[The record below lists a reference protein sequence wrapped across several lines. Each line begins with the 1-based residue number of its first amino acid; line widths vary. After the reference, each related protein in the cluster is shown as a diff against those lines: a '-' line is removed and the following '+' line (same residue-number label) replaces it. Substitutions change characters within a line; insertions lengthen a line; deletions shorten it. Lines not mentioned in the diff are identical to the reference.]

1 MQETPTHATSESAE
15 RLASLRDAVSVEE
28 DGHRKAILRWEL
40 GRLAERAGDDATA
53 VKAFLAAYN
62 EAPGFRPPLFDLI
75 RVFERRRSFKNL
87 ARLYDAEYRS
97 GKSARDRSSALAD
110 LAALLEDRGGGSTQ
124 PVERLVEALDCPP
137 GPTLATVGLFLERS
151 ARRAGDAALIVQALE
166 ARIKAAK
173 DPTWR
178 ALLIADLAEV
188 QAAGGTK
195 EEIKSAAAKLF
206 AALELGGAR
215 HRILET
221 LERLG
226 RRHDRPAELVAA
238 LEGLA
243 DLAAAFAQGRE
254 EDAGSGAF
262 SVQRFTDVKRAAGKA
277 AAYYFEAASI
287 RMQRL
292 RDPRGAL
299 DCLQRAVALRP
310 DDPLLPLV
318 LVEAAHQAGDGD
330 VVDEQTKRMLES
342 GGGGRD
348 AAALLYYAAHAAA
361 ARGQEQA
368 ALNALAAT
376 MKRAPESIV
385 ARATAD
391 AWMMASGRFDAW
403 IDALAER
410 ADEGGLSLWRAATLA
425 AHQLQDFPR
434 AKLLY
439 QQAIE
444 RHDEPELIL
453 RELYTAASEL
463 DDASVDETLDAIMGL
478 LPHVEGPERAAL
490 LHHRYSI
497 LRDAGRTDDAARVLQ
512 QALKLEETAGWSADA
527 ARAYAA
533 RVGNHALL
541 AEAHRVIA
549 EQADDD
555 EVAAAHLAAGA
566 RALCRADQLD
576 AAVEM
581 LEKAL
586 ERSPGQRYGVALL
599 EELYRARGDADAVVR
614 LLRRAAAARSGAR
627 AGMVSI
633 LMAGA
638 AAEASGDPK
647 LAAETYEEAAQQDPD
662 SVSPLWALARL
673 AARTDDQAL
682 LLRAREALSE
692 REIAAGAPGRATL
705 ELAEHYIATG
715 KAELAESALQA
726 CLQSPVA
733 PEAALALLAL
743 RQDRI
748 DPLTHL
754 QALEALLPLAAEA
767 DVPRLQLELG
777 QSASTDDL
785 AAELGEETASAVL
798 ERDENDL
805 WALLTRLF
813 AAARDASDERA
824 ELWLRLATATSDV
837 DATTALT
844 LHGLRAQIVGAE
856 ADSDAA
862 EDAFLIAQELVADA
876 EGSAAAATA
885 VDETLSTGDDAD
897 AFADAFLGRLP
908 HTSER
913 TRQSVAS
920 AAGRALAAAMRPEA
934 VDVLRKIVADDPTD
948 LSAWESLR
956 VAARNA
962 SDWTTVVEACDQLAE
977 HIDGELQHELLE
989 ESAAV
994 LMDYLGR
1001 PADAEKRLRRVVE
1014 EDRSRPNTYF
1024 RLHDLIAERE
1034 DPDALLE
1041 LVEKRISAID
1051 DSEQLERLYYEKARL
1066 HRARGELDEALVA
1079 IENLVMLDEQH
1090 VGGIALAVEIYVS
1103 REQWSE
1109 AVDSLRQ
1116 IARADVPAKQKRIS
1130 RMGAADFLQKKLDD
1144 PLGALAELEEV
1155 EKLGMADAKIF
1166 ERMAR
1171 IAEDAQLF
1179 PKAAQS
1185 LLAATEHAQGER
1197 RAALARRA
1205 ARIQHEELGERDAA
1219 ILTYSDALDHSPTDL
1234 EAGEAIYAL
1243 LSTDQQRLTHSIR
1256 FESAVREALL
1266 RDGIQE
1272 AHLRALAR
1280 AASWRNDA
1288 SAENQ
1293 MLQALVALGL
1303 ADEDEA
1309 RAVNEPTSVM
1319 QRAPSGLDD
1328 AALSTLVAAGDEGP
1342 LHELLSTVYEP
1353 LCAAAG
1359 LEPSNLGV
1367 RRNELIGRQASSE
1380 RDELNL
1386 HAQLFGLEMGDVYW
1400 GGNDEERIQAMW
1412 SKKERTTWVLG
1423 SSVRSPFD
1431 AFRRFLIGQQAMAAR
1446 RRTIPIVRRDP
1457 DDGATLILAIAAAS
1471 DVAIPSGSDRAGLVD
1486 WTHRL
1491 TKAMPRKVKR
1501 AVAGMGSSITLDP
1514 GSIEAY
1520 CAAARRTSM
1529 RAGLLL
1535 AGDLSVVLNALLGG
1549 NVSVAMLGY
1558 SSDALDLLH
1567 FWISPEMTKLRRGLG
1582 S

>member
-1 MQETPTHATSESAE
+1 MPQIPTTSDTAE

-28 DGHRKAILRWEL
+28 DSQRKAILRWEL

-97 GKSARDRSSALAD
+97 GKNPTDRTSALAD

-124 PVERLVEALDCPP
+124 PVERLVEALECPP
-137 GPTLATVGLFLERS
+137 GPALGTAGLFLERS
-151 ARRAGDAALIVQALE
+151 ARRAGDSALLIGALE
-166 ARIKAAK
+166 ARISAAK

-195 EEIKSAAAKLF
+195 EDLKAAAAKLF

-215 HRILET
+215 FRILEA

-226 RRHDRPAELVAA
+226 RRYDRPAELAAA
-238 LEGLA
+238 LEGLGE
-243 DLAAAFAQGRE
+243 LAAAAAQGDSE
-254 EDAGSGAF
+254 EAGSGAF
-262 SVQRFTDVKRAAGKA
+262 SVQRFADSKRAAGKA

-292 RDPRGAL
+292 GDPRGAL
-299 DCLQRAVALRP
+299 ECLQRAVALRP

-342 GGGGRD
+342 GSGGRD

-403 IDALAER
+403 IDALATR
-410 ADEGGLSLWRAATLA
+410 DDDGGLSLWRAATLA
-425 AHQLQDFPR
+425 AHQLADFPR
-434 AKLLY
+434 AKRLY

-444 RHDEPELIL
+444 RHEDPALIL

-463 DDASVDETLDAIMGL
+463 EDSSVDEALDAIMGL
-478 LPHVEGPERAAL
+478 LPHVEGEERAAL
-490 LHHRYSI
+490 LHHRYTL
-497 LRDAGRTDDAARVLQ
+497 LRDAGRSDEAANVLM
-512 QALKLEETAGWSADA
+512 QALKLEETASWSADA

-533 RVGNHALL
+533 GVGNHALL

-555 EVAAAHLAAGA
+555 EVVAAHLAAGA
-566 RALCRADQLD
+566 RALCRADNLD

-581 LEKAL
+581 LERSL
-586 ERSPGQRYGVALL
+586 ERSPGQLYGVALL
-599 EELYRARGDADAVVR
+599 EELYRARGDADAVVQ

-627 AGMVSI
+627 AGMVAI

-662 SVSPLWALARL
+662 NISPLWALARL
-673 AARTDDQAL
+673 AERTQDEAL

-692 REIAAGAPGRATL
+692 REISTGSPGRATL
-705 ELAEHYIATG
+705 ELAEHYDKGGDTER
-715 KAELAESALQA
+715 AEAALQA

-733 PEAALALLAL
+733 AEAATALLTL
-743 RQDRI
+743 RQDQI

-754 QALEALLPLAAEA
+754 QALEALLPLAAEE
-767 DVPRLQLELG
+767 DVPRVQRELG
-777 QSASTDDL
+777 QTAAADEL
-785 AAELGEETASAVL
+785 APELAEETAAAVL
-798 ERDENDL
+798 ERDEHDR

-813 AAARDASDERA
+813 AAARDASDERP
-824 ELWLRLATATSDV
+824 ELWLRLGTATSDPE
-837 DATTALT
+837 ATSALT
-844 LHGLRAQIVGAE
+844 LHGLRSQIVGAE
-856 ADSDAA
+856 PDSDAA

-897 AFADAFLGRLP
+897 AFADALLGRLR
-908 HTSER
+908 HTSDA
-913 TRQSVAS
+913 TRGSIES
-920 AAGRALAAAMRPEA
+920 AAARALAAAVRPEA
-934 VDVLRKIVADDPTD
+934 TGLLRKVVTDDPTD

-956 VAARNA
+956 IAARA
-962 SDWTTVVEACDQLAE
+962 KEEWETVVEACDVLAE

-989 ESAAV
+989 EGAAI
-994 LMDYLGR
+994 LMDTLGR
-1001 PADAEKRLRRVVE
+1001 PADAEKRLRIVAE
-1014 EDRSRPNTYF
+1014 ADRSRPNAYF

-1034 DPDALLE
+1034 DPEALLE
-1041 LVEKRISAID
+1041 LVEKRIDAID
-1051 DSEQLERLYYEKARL
+1051 DSDQLERLYYEKARL
-1066 HRARGELDEALVA
+1066 HRARGELDDALEA
-1079 IENLVMLDEQH
+1079 IENLVMLDEEH

-1103 REQWSE
+1103 REQWRE

-1144 PLGALAELEEV
+1144 PLGALTELEEV

-1171 IAEDAQLF
+1171 IAEEAQLF
-1179 PKAAQS
+1179 PKAVQA
-1185 LLAATEHAQGER
+1185 LLSAAEHASGPR

-1205 ARIQHEELGERDAA
+1205 ARIQHEELGEREGA
-1219 ILTYSDALDHSPTDL
+1219 ILTYSDALDHAPTDL
-1234 EAGEAIYAL
+1234 EAGEAIFAL
-1243 LSTDQQRLTHSIR
+1243 LPNDQQRLTHSLR
-1256 FESAVREALL
+1256 FEGAVRETMN
-1266 RDGIQE
+1266 RDGITE

-1280 AASWRNDA
+1280 AAVWRNDA
-1288 SAENQ
+1288 TAENQ
-1293 MLQALVALGL
+1293 MLQALVALGV
-1303 ADEDEA
+1303 ADEDEL
-1309 RAVNEPTSVM
+1309 RAASDPTSIM
-1319 QRAPSGLDD
+1319 QRAPGGLDD
-1328 AALSTLVAAGDEGP
+1328 AKLGTLVADGDQGP
-1342 LHELLSTVYEP
+1342 IHSLLSTVYEP
-1353 LCAAAG
+1353 LCSAAG
-1359 LEPSNLGV
+1359 LEPSHLGA
-1367 RRNELIGRQASSE
+1367 RRNELVGTKQASAE
-1380 RDELNL
+1380 RDELNIY
-1386 HAQLFGLEMGDVYW
+1386 ANLFGLQLGDVYW
-1400 GGNDEERIQAMW
+1400 GGSDDERIQAMW
-1412 SKKERTTWVLG
+1412 AKKERTTWVIG
-1423 SSVRSPFD
+1423 GSVRSPFD
-1431 AFRRFLIGQQAMAAR
+1431 AFRRFLVGQQAMAAR

-1457 DDGATLILAIAAAS
+1457 DDGATLILAIGAAC
-1471 DVAIPSGSDRAGLVD
+1471 DVPIASGSDRPGLVD

-1491 TKAMPRKVKR
+1491 TKAMPRKIKR
-1501 AVAGMGSSITLDP
+1501 AVAGMGLALDP
-1514 GSIEAY
+1514 HAIELY
-1520 CAAARRTSM
+1520 CTAARRTSM
-1529 RAGLLL
+1529 RAGLLVS
-1535 AGDLSVVLNALLGG
+1535 GDLSVVLHALLGG
-1549 NVSVAMLGY
+1549 TVSFEMLGY
-1558 SSDALDLLH
+1558 SPDAMDLLH
-1567 FWISPEMTKLRRGLG
+1567 FWISPEMTQLRRGLG
-1582 S
+1582 A

>member
-1 MQETPTHATSESAE
+1 MQETPTHSPSDSAE
-15 RLASLRDAVSVEE
+15 RLATLRDAVSVEE
-28 DGHRKAILRWEL
+28 DNQRKAILRWEL

-53 VKAFLAAYN
+53 VKSFLAAYN

-97 GKSARDRSSALAD
+97 GRNAQDRSSALAD

-124 PVERLVEALDCPP
+124 PIERLVEALECPP
-137 GPTLATVGLFLERS
+137 GPVLATVGLFLERS
-151 ARRAGDAALIVQALE
+151 ARRAGDGALIMQALE
-166 ARIKAAK
+166 ARISAAK

-188 QAAGGTK
+188 QASGGTK
-195 EEIKSAAAKLF
+195 DDVKAAAAKLF

-215 HRILET
+215 YRILEA

-226 RRHDRPAELVAA
+226 RKYDRPAELVAA
-238 LEGLA
+238 LEGLG
-243 DLAAAFAQGRE
+243 DLAAAFARGE
-254 EDAGSGAF
+254 EEEAGSGAF
-262 SVQRFTDVKRAAGKA
+262 SVQRFADSKRAAGKA

-287 RMQRL
+287 RMHRL

-330 VVDEQTKRMLES
+330 VVDDQTKRMLES

-348 AAALLYYAAHAAA
+348 AAALLYYSAHAAA

-403 IDALAER
+403 IDALAGRE
-410 ADEGGLSLWRAATLA
+410 DDGGLSLWRAATLA
-425 AHQLQDFPR
+425 AHQLADFPR
-434 AKLLY
+434 AKSLY
-439 QQAIE
+439 QRAIE
-444 RHDEPELIL
+444 RHQEPELIL
-453 RELYTAASEL
+453 RELYSAATEL
-463 DDASVDETLDAIMGL
+463 DDAKVEDALDAIERL
-478 LPHVEGPERAAL
+478 LPHVEGAERSAL
-490 LHHRYSI
+490 LHHRYSL
-497 LRDAGRTDDAARVLQ
+497 LRDAGRADEAAAALQ
-512 QALKLEETAGWSADA
+512 QALELEETASWAADA

-533 RVGNHALL
+533 RETNHRLL
-541 AEAHRVIA
+541 ANAHRVLA
-549 EQADDD
+549 EQAEDAD
-555 EVAAAHLAAGA
+555 VAAAHLAAGA
-566 RALCRADQLD
+566 RALCRANDLD
-576 AAVEM
+576 AAVAM
-581 LEKAL
+581 LEQAL

-599 EELYRARGDADAVVR
+599 EELYRERGDADAVVR

-647 LAAETYEEAAQQDPD
+647 LAAETYEEATQQDPD
-662 SVSPLWALARL
+662 NVSPLWALARL
-673 AARTDDQAL
+673 AERTGDEAL
-682 LLRAREALSE
+682 FLRAREALSE

-705 ELAEHYIATG
+705 ELAEQHLRAG
-715 KAELAESALQA
+715 QPDRAEAALQA
-726 CLQSPVA
+726 CLPSPMA
-733 PEAALALLAL
+733 PEAALALLTVS
-743 RQDRI
+743 QDAI
-748 DPLTHL
+748 DPRTHL
-754 QALEALLPLAAEA
+754 QALEALLPIANEA
-767 DVPRLQLELG
+767 DAPRIQRELG
-777 QSASTDDL
+777 QAAATDDL
-785 AAELGEETASAVL
+785 EPGLAEETASAVL
-798 ERDENDL
+798 QHDENDL

-824 ELWLRLATATSDV
+824 DLWLRLAAATDDREAS
-837 DATTALT
+837 TALT

-856 ADSDAA
+856 AESEAV

-897 AFADAFLGRLP
+897 AFADALLGRLP
-908 HTSER
+908 HTSDR
-913 TRQSVAS
+913 TRASLAS
-920 AAGRALAAAMRPEA
+920 AAARALAAAMRPEA
-934 VDVLRKIVADDPTD
+934 IEALRAVVAEDATD
-948 LSAWESLR
+948 LCAWESLR
-956 VAARNA
+956 VAARA
-962 SDWTTVVEACDQLAE
+962 AGDWKTVVEACDVLAE
-977 HIDGELQHELLE
+977 HIDGSFRHELLE

-994 LMDYLGR
+994 LMDHLDR
-1001 PADAEKRLRRVVE
+1001 PQDAEARLRRVVE
-1014 EDRSRPNTYF
+1014 EDRARPNTYF

-1034 DPDALLE
+1034 DPDALLA
-1041 LVEKRISAID
+1041 LVEKRIPAVD

-1079 IENLVMLDEQH
+1079 IENLVMLDEEH

-1103 REQWSE
+1103 REQWRE

-1130 RMGAADFLQKKLDD
+1130 RMGAADFLQKKLND
-1144 PLGALAELEEV
+1144 PLGALAELEEI
-1155 EKLGMADAKIF
+1155 EKLGMADAKMF

-1171 IAEDAQLF
+1171 IAEEAQLF

-1185 LLAATEHAQGER
+1185 LRAAAEHSSGER
-1197 RAALARRA
+1197 RAALSRRA

-1219 ILTYSDALDHSPTDL
+1219 ILTYSDALDHAPTDIA
-1234 EAGEAIYAL
+1234 AGEAIYAL
-1243 LSTDQQRLTHSIR
+1243 LGTDQQRLTHSIR

-1266 RDGIQE
+1266 RDGITA

-1280 AASWRNDA
+1280 AAAWRSD
-1288 SAENQ
+1288 STAENQ
-1293 MLQALVALGL
+1293 MLQALAALGV
-1303 ADEDEA
+1303 ADEDEL
-1309 RAVNEPTSVM
+1309 RAINDPTSVM
-1319 QRAPSGLDD
+1319 QRPTGLDD
-1328 AALSTLVAAGDEGP
+1328 AKLETLVAEGDDGP
-1342 LHELLSTVYEP
+1342 LHELMGLVYEP

-1359 LEPSNLGV
+1359 LEPGHLGA
-1367 RRNELIGRQASSE
+1367 RRSELVGTKQASSE
-1380 RDELNL
+1380 RDELGVYTT
-1386 HAQLFGLEMGDVYW
+1386 LFGLELGDVYW
-1400 GGNDEERIQAMW
+1400 GGNDDERIQAMW
-1412 SKKERTTWVLG
+1412 SKKDKTSWVLG
-1423 SSVRSPFD
+1423 SSIRSPFD
-1431 AFRRFLIGQQAMAAR
+1431 GFRRFLIGQQAMSAR

-1457 DDGATLILAIAAAS
+1457 DDGATLVLAIAAAC
-1471 DVAIPSGSDRAGLVD
+1471 DLPIASGSDRPGLVD

-1501 AVAGMGSSITLDP
+1501 AVAGLGAFANDP
-1514 GSIEAY
+1514 IAIEAY

-1529 RAGLLL
+1529 RAGLLIS
-1535 AGDLSVVLNALLGG
+1535 GDLSIVLQALLGG
-1549 NVSVAMLGY
+1549 QASFETLGY
-1558 SSDALDLLH
+1558 SADALDLLH
-1567 FWISPEMTKLRRGLG
+1567 FWISPEMTTLRRGLG
-1582 S
+1582 A

>member
-1 MQETPTHATSESAE
+1 MQETPTHATSETAE

-28 DGHRKAILRWEL
+28 DSHRKAILRWEL

-124 PVERLVEALDCPP
+124 PIERLVEALECPP

-151 ARRAGDAALIVQALE
+151 ARRAGDAALVVQALE

-188 QAAGGTK
+188 QAASGTK
-195 EEIKSAAAKLF
+195 EDIKSAAAKLF

-215 HRILET
+215 HRILEG

-226 RRHDRPAELVAA
+226 RQYDRPAELVAA

-342 GGGGRD
+342 GAGGRD

-410 ADEGGLSLWRAATLA
+410 SDDGGLSLWRAATLA

-434 AKLLY
+434 AKSLY
-439 QQAIE
+439 RQAIE

-463 DDASVDETLDAIMGL
+463 DDATVDETLDAIMGL

-490 LHHRYSI
+490 LHHRYSL
-497 LRDAGRTDDAARVLQ
+497 LRDAGRTDDAAMVLQ

-549 EQADDD
+549 EQAEDD
-555 EVAAAHLAAGA
+555 EVAAAHLAAAA
-566 RALCRADQLD
+566 RAMCRADD
-576 AAVEM
+576 VDGAVDM

-647 LAAETYEEAAQQDPD
+647 LAAETYEEAAEQDPD
-662 SVSPLWALARL
+662 NVSPLWALARL
-673 AARTDDQAL
+673 AERTGDEAL

-692 REIAAGAPGRATL
+692 REIAAGTPGRATL
-705 ELAEHYIATG
+705 ELAEHYIAVG

-743 RQDRI
+743 RQDQI

-754 QALEALLPLAAEA
+754 QALEALLPFAAEGDA
-767 DVPRLQLELG
+767 PRLQHELG
-777 QSASTDDL
+777 QAASNDDL
-785 AAELGEETASAVL
+785 APELGEETAAAVL
-798 ERDENDL
+798 ERNEDDL

-824 ELWLRLATATSDV
+824 ELWLRLASATSDT
-837 DATTALT
+837 DAATALT
-844 LHGLRAQIVGAE
+844 LHGLRAQIVGAD

-862 EDAFLIAQELVADA
+862 EDAFLIAQELA

-913 TRQSVAS
+913 TRDSVRS

-934 VDVLRKIVADDPTD
+934 TDVLRQIVSDDPTD
-948 LSAWESLR
+948 LAAWESLR

-962 SDWTTVVEACDQLAE
+962 NDWAGVVEACDALAE
-977 HIDGELQHELLE
+977 HIDGELKHELLE

-994 LMDYLGR
+994 LMDYLDR

-1034 DPDALLE
+1034 DPNALLE
-1041 LVEKRISAID
+1041 LVEKRITAID

-1066 HRARGELDEALVA
+1066 HRARGELDQALEA
-1079 IENLVMLDEQH
+1079 IENLVMLDEEH

-1103 REQWSE
+1103 REQWRE

-1179 PKAAQS
+1179 PKAAQA

-1219 ILTYSDALDHSPTDL
+1219 ILTYSDALDASPTDL
-1234 EAGEAIYAL
+1234 EAGEAIFAL
-1243 LSTDQQRLTHSIR
+1243 LASDQQRLTHSIR

-1266 RDGIQE
+1266 RDGIRE
-1272 AHLRALAR
+1272 EHLRALAR
-1280 AASWRNDA
+1280 AAVWRNDA
-1288 SAENQ
+1288 TAENQ

-1303 ADEDEA
+1303 ADEDETRTA
-1309 RAVNEPTSVM
+1309 NEPTSVM
-1319 QRAPSGLDD
+1319 QRAPTGLDD
-1328 AALSTLVAAGDEGP
+1328 AALGTLVALGDEGP
-1342 LHELLSTVYEP
+1342 LHTLLSTVYEP

-1359 LEPSNLGV
+1359 LEPTNLGV
-1367 RRNELIGRQASSE
+1367 RRNELVRSASSE
-1380 RDELNL
+1380 RDELEIY
-1386 HAQLFGLEMGDVYW
+1386 ARLFGLETGDVYW
-1400 GGNDEERIQAMW
+1400 GGSDEERIQAMW
-1412 SKKERTTWVLG
+1412 AKKERTTWVIG

-1431 AFRRFLIGQQAMAAR
+1431 AFRRFLVGQQAMAAR

-1471 DVAIPSGSDRAGLVD
+1471 DVPIASGSDRPGLVD

-1501 AVAGMGSSITLDP
+1501 AVAAMGSQIAIDP

-1520 CAAARRTSM
+1520 CTAARRTSM

-1535 AGDLSVVLNALLGG
+1535 AGDLGVVLNALLGG
-1549 NVSVAMLGY
+1549 TVSLEMLGY

-1567 FWISPEMTKLRRGLG
+1567 FWISPEMTQLRRGLG
-1582 S
+1582 G